1 MRRTFEVVELSGAH
15 RPPECGA
22 DREDERHRQRNEQEQ
37 DVHYAALD
45 SIEEH
50 RETPWT
56 EIRDDVRFAF
66 RARARRIALATT
78 SIEEIDIPNAA
89 ASGVR
94 WPVAASGIATTL

>member
-45 SIEEH
+45 SIDEH
-50 RETPWT
+50 LGRSCMET
-56 EIRDDVRFAF
+56 RDDVQSTLCT
-66 RARARRIALATT
+66 RARRIALATT

-94 WPVAASGIATTL
+94 